1 MGKTKT
7 ISKEEIV
14 NEVIEILDECRKD
27 DGDMYGL
34 FFLGSQL
41 AIGKTR
47 LYQKYGTARRRLIDY
62 VSGWREEEKIVEQRE
77 KCVDEMIESGI
88 IEIRKL
94 SDRSP
99 RFPYNKMEDKEM
111 ATKLAAMLDA
121 PDEELSKMAINILQ
135 NMKS

>member
-14 NEVIEILDECRKD
+14 SDVIETLDECRKQD
-27 DGDMYGL
+27 ADMFGL

-47 LYQKYGTARRRLIDY
+47 LYQKYGTARRRLIEY
-62 VSGWREEEKIVEQRE
+62 VSGWNAKGEIAGQRE
-77 KCVDEMIESGI
+77 KCVDEMIESGLI
-88 IEIRKL
+88 QIRKL
-94 SDRSP
+94 SDRTP

>member
-7 ISKEEIV
+7 LTKEEIISDI
-14 NEVIEILDECRKD
+14 IEDLDYCRKED
-27 DGDMYGL
+27 ADMYGV

-41 AIGKTR
+41 AIGTTKI
-47 LYQKYGTARRRLIDY
+47 YQKYGTARRRLIDY
-62 VSGWREEEKIVEQRE
+62 VRQRE
-77 KCVDEMIESGI
+77 TLEQTEECIDEMIQSGM

-99 RFPYNKMEDKEM
+99 RFPHNKMEDKEM

-121 PDEELSKMAINILQ
+121 PDEELSKMAVSILQ

>member
-1 MGKTKT
+1 MGKVKN
-7 ISKEEIV
+7 ISKEETI
-14 NEVIEILDECRKD
+14 NDIIETLDECRKED
-27 DGDMYGL
+27 ANMYGL

-41 AIGKTR
+41 AIGSTR

-62 VSGWREEEKIVEQRE
+62 VSGWHEGEELAGQRE
-77 KCVDEMIESGI
+77 QCIDEMIESGI

-94 SDRSP
+94 GDRSA
-99 RFPYNKMEDKEM
+99 RFPHNKMEDKEM

-135 NMKS
+135 NMKK